1 MEYLSI
7 NDEYDY
13 IKKNALQN
21 YLTSQ
26 RHGVEEHMKARAQSM
41 LTSIERFEQNNLKKL
56 LGTITTGALD
66 KVKSSM
72 EDPETREE
80 IDEQFF
86 QSALQGIRAGVMRYE
101 NDPLLPI
108 VT

>member
-1 MEYLSI
+1 
-7 NDEYDY
+7 
-13 IKKNALQN
+13 
-21 YLTSQ
+21 
-26 RHGVEEHMKARAQSM
+26 MKARAQSM

-72 EDPETREE
+72 EDPEKRAE

-108 VT
+108 VNKRRQLKNPSPSSLVYVDARYLPKFIHF